1 MLESEEEE
9 SDEEEE
15 EDDDV
20 DHVKSADDLRND
32 LSNAEE
38 TLSAACDMHGDAD
51 KILAEAKLALKEAT
65 RDVEGAKRAINEAHE
80 EVENI
85 QDAINA
91 MDDSLL
97 APATKKKR
105 TTTESK
111 FAMKYNN
118 ASIETRKAIA
128 ALLNEKKKKA

>member
-1 MLESEEEE
+1 
-9 SDEEEE
+9 
-15 EDDDV
+15 
-20 DHVKSADDLRND
+20 
-32 LSNAEE
+32 
-38 TLSAACDMHGDAD
+38 MHGEAD
-51 KILAEAKLALKEAT
+51 KILADAKFALKEAT
-65 RDVEGAKRAINEAHE
+65 RDVEGAKRAVNEAQE

-105 TTTESK
+105 TTTEFK
-111 FAMKYNN
+111 FATKFNN

-128 ALLNEKKKKA
+128 ALLNKKKKKKA